1 MAKRTNDI
9 HEQLA
14 DLHMGLALLLKEK
27 LQDGTINSSELNVLR
42 QFLKD
47 NQISAQP
54 VEGTPFGDLVASLPD
69 IQNVVT
75 MHPRNRRAS

>member
-54 VEGTPFGDLVASLPD
+54 GEGTPFGELVASVGDLD
-69 IQNVVT
+69 KVIQMPV
-75 MHPRNRRAS
+75 RKFA

>member
-1 MAKRTNDI
+1 MAHSSDI
-9 HEQLA
+9 NEQLA

-27 LQDGTINSSELNVLR
+27 MDEGTITTGEMNVLR

-54 VEGTPFGDLVASLPD
+54 VQGTPFGDLVASLPD
-69 IQNVVT
+69 IQNVVH
-75 MHPRNRRAS
+75 MPRRAA